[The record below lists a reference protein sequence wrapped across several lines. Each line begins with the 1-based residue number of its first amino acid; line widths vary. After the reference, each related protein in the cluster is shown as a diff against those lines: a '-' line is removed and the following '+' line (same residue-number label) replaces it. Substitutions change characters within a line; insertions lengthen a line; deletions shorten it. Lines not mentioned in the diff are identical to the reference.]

1 MKPLFSDK
9 VNLQKKILLV
19 IKRNDLSD
27 PDISSEVEKV
37 IFDDRGIVETFNE
50 PSVRSA
56 VAKILSKIKPVLK
69 IP

>member
-1 MKPLFSDK
+1 METLFSDK

-19 IKRNDLSD
+19 EKRNDLSD

>member
-69 IP
+69 LP

>member
-1 MKPLFSDK
+1 MKTLFSDK

-19 IKRNDLSD
+19 EKRNDLSD